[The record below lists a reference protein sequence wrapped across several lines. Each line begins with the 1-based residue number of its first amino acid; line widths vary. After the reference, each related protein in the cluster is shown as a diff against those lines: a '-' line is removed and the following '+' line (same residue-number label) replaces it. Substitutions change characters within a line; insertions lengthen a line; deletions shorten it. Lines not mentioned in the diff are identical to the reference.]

1 LIAIEYFVNTS
12 IYIGAI
18 IYWKEYNFEVP
29 LGYPAAK
36 KYKAEI
42 FSDGASA
49 YKRRVDFKL
58 ITYNVSS
65 SEKLKITMNQGS
77 GWATIL
83 TPLNFIK
90 NRAIWVQPFERKKR
104 ENFFE

>member
-1 LIAIEYFVNTS
+1 LEGI
-12 IYIGAI
+12 
-18 IYWKEYNFEVP
+18 NFEVP
-29 LGYPAAK
+29 FGYPAAK

-65 SEKLKITMNQGS
+65 SEKLKLTMKQGS
-77 GWATIL
+77 VWA
-83 TPLNFIK
+83 NF
-90 NRAIWVQPFERKKR
+90 
-104 ENFFE
+104 